1 MTSGRETAFSSWIG
15 RNLEVV
21 TIRRLKSLL
30 AATLLVF
37 ALLAVAAAARRP
49 GRYSCAFKGAK
60 TVASDS
66 LGRTFVLTSGPS
78 YNRMQA
84 YGACL
89 FANGV
94 PRYLVDATGGVVDG
108 KGVQEGLTSVDGVSM
123 SGPFEAVYGYID
135 SGESKQQEPE
145 LFVFDARRGY
155 ARRSTGVV
163 RYHGGA
169 RVVRDLPN
177 TGAELLPMRRPAPV
191 IDKVVLGVDGTVAW
205 TEVELP
211 FTGASYSGAPAAVFS
226 DDRTGSHTLD
236 AFSATVLPG
245 TLALKGSTLT
255 WRDGQ
260 HTHAATLD

>member
-1 MTSGRETAFSSWIG
+1 M
-15 RNLEVV
+15 V

-37 ALLAVAAAARRP
+37 ALLAVAAGARES

-78 YNRMQA
+78 YNRTQT

-108 KGVQEGLTSVDGVSM
+108 QGVREGLTSVDGVLM

-155 ARRSTGVV
+155 ARRSNGRGPLPRRRTRRSRLAQHRCGAPTDEPASA
-163 RYHGGA
+163 RHRQGGA
-169 RVVRDLPN
+169 R
-177 TGAELLPMRRPAPV
+177 G
-191 IDKVVLGVDGTVAW
+191 
-205 TEVELP
+205 
-211 FTGASYSGAPAAVFS
+211 
-226 DDRTGSHTLD
+226 
-236 AFSATVLPG
+236 
-245 TLALKGSTLT
+245 
-255 WRDGQ
+255 
-260 HTHAATLD
+260 